1 MPIPHSRSSGSVWR
15 SEVESLS
22 GLGETLPLPLR
33 KVGRADGIG
42 SFVVKKK
49 GLLASTAK
57 HGNSAGE
64 GHGYLKS
71 WLWWTGGSHASE
83 RGMQLM
89 FGVGMMLM
97 VIGEIL
103 NFVA

>member
-1 MPIPHSRSSGSVWR
+1 MFV
-15 SEVESLS
+15 
-22 GLGETLPLPLR
+22 
-33 KVGRADGIG
+33 K

-57 HGNSAGE
+57 HGNVAGE

-71 WLWWTGGSHASE
+71 WLWWTGELSVLDGGGTSIRLMAA
-83 RGMQLM
+83 GMI
-89 FGVGMMLM
+89 MM
-97 VIGEIL
+97 VVGEIL

>member
-1 MPIPHSRSSGSVWR
+1 VGHAPPNRR
-15 SEVESLS
+15 
-22 GLGETLPLPLR
+22 GEKDKLLTV
-33 KVGRADGIG
+33 KD

-71 WLWWTGGSHASE
+71 WLWWTGASFDVVE
-83 RGMQLM
+83 
-89 FGVGMMLM
+89 
-97 VIGEIL
+97 E
-103 NFVA
+103 VADSMKG